1 MIKEIG
7 KIKCYS
13 ILECNIADNQVI
25 ESKSIDLFETLDE
38 AKNIFNDYD
47 NYDNRGY
54 MLTEDIIVVYNDMT
68 TEIETS
74 TEIENNFKNKY

>member
-13 ILECNIADNQVI
+13 ILECNITDNQVI